1 MDAIEDVEN
10 LCLLADFKRVKLE
23 RQQAVAALNLIV
35 EQRRAN
41 SLTGLLDS
49 IDAADLLLTKL
60 NNV

>member
-23 RQQAVAALNLIV
+23 RQQAVAALNMIV

-49 IDAADLLLTKL
+49 IDAASALLTKL
-60 NNV
+60 SNV